1 MIINKKLQNRNKKLK
16 VEATI
21 VNRANDDD
29 EIYDEIHFEIQIP
42 SDEWVRLK
50 EEGMFSF
57 NFQNVMDGYKK
68 WLEEITRFE
77 VVMKLVEVK
86 DGRIES

>member
-1 MIINKKLQNRNKKLK
+1 MP
-16 VEATI
+16 
-21 VNRANDDD
+21 VN
-29 EIYDEIHFEIQIP
+29 ELT
-42 SDEWVRLK
+42 RLK
-50 EEGMFSF
+50 EEGMFSIYF
-57 NFQNVMDGYKK
+57 ENVEKGLKR